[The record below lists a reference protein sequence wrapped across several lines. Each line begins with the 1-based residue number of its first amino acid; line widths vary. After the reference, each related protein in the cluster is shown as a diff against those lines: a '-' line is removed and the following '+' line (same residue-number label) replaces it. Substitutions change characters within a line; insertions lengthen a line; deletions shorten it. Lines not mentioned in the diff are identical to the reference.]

1 VVAAATPAPS
11 PARAPAEQT
20 FTLGPTPQ
28 NVDVYLDGEKKFAY
42 DTDHKTISVPWS
54 GNHTIELRSVGGCCF
69 SERIDVGPDR
79 PLPPDNIIAR
89 KLKWKPARLY
99 IALDPPAPGARV
111 VVKDLSAHG
120 PGTPSRAG
128 EDVSIPF
135 QPTDEH
141 SKEVEVDVDTGDSFT
156 SERFTVR
163 AGEQSSHT
171 IKLKTTN

>member
-1 VVAAATPAPS
+1 LFS
-11 PARAPAEQT
+11 
-20 FTLGPTPQ
+20 
-28 NVDVYLDGEKKFAY
+28 FA
-42 DTDHKTISVPWS
+42 SVTVS
-54 GNHTIELRSVGGCCF
+54 N
-69 SERIDVGPDR
+69 DR
-79 PLPPDNIIAR
+79 PLPPENIIAR
-89 KLKWKPARLY
+89 KLKWKPARLF
-99 IALDPPAPGARV
+99 IALEPPAPGARV
-111 VVKDLSAHG
+111 VVKDLSARG
-120 PGTPSRAG
+120 AGAPARAG